1 MDEVNLHQEPD
12 EVLAKALDYY
22 KSRLKAER
30 AELAQYEKVIG
41 EQTEAAKAYVEGL
54 REDVAMTESLVNDY
68 RAARK
73 LVRDA
78 R

>member
-1 MDEVNLHQEPD
+1 MDDVNLYQEPD

-22 KSRLKAER
+22 KSRLRAER
-30 AELAQYEKVIG
+30 AELAQYEKLIG
-41 EQTEAAKAYVEGL
+41 EQSEAYLDGL

>member
-1 MDEVNLHQEPD
+1 MDDVNLYQEPD

-30 AELAQYEKVIG
+30 AELAQYEKLIG
-41 EQTEAAKAYVEGL
+41 EQSEAYLDGL